1 MHPALTSQ
9 AKPFIHHVLSINI
22 INISKSTL
30 ILYEIF
36 LCDPAALQAT
46 SFMAKRY
53 HEAVF
58 HPHGSQTKNRS
69 FQLDQK
75 KNPVKQ
81 SVKKCREKSVH
92 TRAGQADRQH
102 ITYSI

>member
-1 MHPALTSQ
+1 MPKGL
-9 AKPFIHHVLSINI
+9 
-22 INISKSTL
+22 
-30 ILYEIF
+30 
-36 LCDPAALQAT
+36 
-46 SFMAKRY
+46 

-81 SVKKCREKSVH
+81 SVKKMREKTLH
-92 TRAGQADRQH
+92 ACAGQPRHQH